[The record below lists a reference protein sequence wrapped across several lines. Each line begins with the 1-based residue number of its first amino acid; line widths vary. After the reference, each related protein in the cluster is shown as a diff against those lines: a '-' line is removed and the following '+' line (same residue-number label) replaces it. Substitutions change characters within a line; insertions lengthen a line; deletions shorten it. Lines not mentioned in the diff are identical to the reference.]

1 KKQNMAIKL
10 FGNNEQTDKQQEES
24 EAAPTTKQKD
34 EQQENKQPN
43 PVAELVKL
51 TESILNNQTGILD
64 KITKNEKLEDMLIE
78 RNSQIQRYQED
89 TYRKVTAPFIRQFIS
104 LADMMST
111 VMYEDEQEPKN
122 ETYWKGQFVEIIKS
136 IRFILND
143 FSVANYTEG
152 HDRSEFN
159 PNRQEVISTIET
171 DDETLDKKI
180 CRSLTPGYVWEL
192 PYIIRP
198 KANGE
203 KHPLKAYEFI
213 LRKERVET
221 YKYNNSK

>member
-1 KKQNMAIKL
+1 MKL
-10 FGNNEQTDKQQEES
+10 IPFGDNKQTDKQQEET
-24 EAAPTTKQKD
+24 ETAPIIEPRN
-34 EQQENKQPN
+34 EQQEKTEAD
-43 PVAELVKL
+43 PVAELAKL
-51 TESILNNQTGILD
+51 IESMLATQAEILD
-64 KITKNEKLEDMLIE
+64 KISDNEKLEDILSE
-78 RNSQIQRYQED
+78 RNAQIQRYQED
-89 TYRKVTAPFIRQFIS
+89 TYRKITAPFIRQFIS
-104 LADMMST
+104 LADMMNT
-111 VMYEDEQEPKN
+111 VMYEDEKEPKDK
-122 ETYWKGQFVEIIKS
+122 TYWKEQFGELIKS

-152 HDRSEFN
+152 FDRTEFN

-171 DDETLDKKI
+171 EDETLDRKV
-180 CRSLTPGYVWEL
+180 CRSLNPGYIWEL

-213 LRKERVET
+213 LRKEQVET